1 MITRI
6 LFIKRD
12 IMTKV
17 NDFDVQRFDSC
28 LRVALYKNF
37 ITINENNAETI
48 TYEKDRIFTKRSSIK
63 SRDYTKSLTPL
74 KPSVYCKQVG
84 NIKNLK
90 NRIVTQKTNDKIKRS
105 REKNDIDKAC
115 DLIRPQW
122 VEINREYDRCK
133 NLKAFVT
140 IAFDLLSRVLNRSE
154 VAIFAHIINFA
165 IDYFISYKR
174 QLNK

>member
-28 LRVALYKNF
+28 LRAALYKNF
-37 ITINENNAETI
+37 ISINENNAETI
-48 TYEKDRIFTKRSSIK
+48 TYGKDRIFTKRSPIK
-63 SRDYTKSLTPL
+63 KRLTPL

-84 NIKNLK
+84 NRKNLK
-90 NRIVTQKTNDKIKRS
+90 NRIVTQETNDKIKRL
-105 REKNDIDKAC
+105 RKKNDIDKAC

-133 NLKAFVT
+133 NLKMFVA
-140 IAFDLLSRVLNRSE
+140 IAFDLLSSVLNRSE